1 MDIAIVII
9 GFLIALLSI
18 TLGIYFKS
26 KERSSKKL
34 VCAKLAT
41 IILFLIFIFSIIHRG
56 DLVLLWLAV
65 LFFGLGICIYFFG
78 MTEMIAGYEL
88 YFKTI
93 THEPKEKLSKTI
105 GLVIMFF
112 GILSMTLAGIE
123 YLFKISEYAITLLMT
138 GGMFFGIAKVS
149 NAKHS
154 MLFGVVCVVL
164 GLLAAVIHTESV
176 FIELGTVFLCVVGA
190 FLLMVEMA
198 MKQC

>member
-1 MDIAIVII
+1 
-9 GFLIALLSI
+9 
-18 TLGIYFKS
+18 
-26 KERSSKKL
+26 
-34 VCAKLAT
+34 
-41 IILFLIFIFSIIHRG
+41 
-56 DLVLLWLAV
+56 
-65 LFFGLGICIYFFG
+65 